1 MEATAIATTTGK
13 AVSARG
19 AKTGRT
25 SLARASKAAKPSSPK
40 AKAPSAAPASVPAP
54 ERQEAASPN
63 WYKLLES
70 ALHEPGELSNAFKH
84 FRQYSLTNRWL
95 ASTQLR
101 AAGLPLMP
109 INTFKG
115 WLSVNR
121 AVQKGQKASIAL
133 IMPVPVKASK
143 MDENG
148 EEQKKVV
155 FTKFMLRNY
164 WFHMGQ
170 TEGEEY
176 VPEPVSANDWSLDSA
191 KGEFSIVET
200 PFQFLSVSDLR
211 QGYAMG
217 NTIAV
222 SPLAKNQE
230 FARLREMARVIL
242 GHTADEPAK
251 GVPADQGVRDLEAE
265 AAAYLCAA
273 TLGMEGLDESRA
285 MLQANLAATG
295 MDRIPDRSVHR
306 AFSAADKLI
315 NAGYC

>member
-1 MEATAIATTTGK
+1 MEATAIATTKGK
-13 AVSARG
+13 AVTVRG
-19 AKTGRT
+19 TKTGRT
-25 SLARASKAAKPSSPK
+25 SSARSSKAAKPSSPK
-40 AKAPSAAPASVPAP
+40 AKAPSAAPASAPAP

-63 WYKLLES
+63 WYLLLES
-70 ALHEPGELSNAFKH
+70 ALREPGELSNAFKH

-133 IMPVPVKASK
+133 IMPVPVKAAK
-143 MDENG
+143 KDEDG
-148 EEQKKVV
+148 VEEKKVV

-230 FARLREMARVIL
+230 FARLREMARVVL

-251 GVPADQGVRDLEAE
+251 GVPAEQGVRDLEAE

-285 MLQANLAATG
+285 LLQANLAATG
-295 MDRIPDRSVHR
+295 MARIPDRSVHR

>member
-19 AKTGRT
+19 TKTGRT
-25 SLARASKAAKPSSPK
+25 SSTRSSKAAKPRAAV
-40 AKAPSAAPASVPAP
+40 AKAPSVVPAPAP

-63 WYKLLES
+63 WYALLEA
-70 ALHEPGELSNAFKH
+70 ALLEPGELSNAFKH

-115 WLSVNR
+115 WLNVNR

-143 MDENG
+143 MDEEG
-148 EEQKKVV
+148 VEQKKVV

-176 VPEPVSANDWSLDSA
+176 VPEPVAADAWSLSSA
-191 KGEFSIVET
+191 MGEFSIIEGK
-200 PFQFLSVSDLR
+200 FEFSSVSDLR
-211 QGYAMG
+211 QGYAIG
-217 NTIAV
+217 NTVAV
-222 SPLAKNQE
+222 SPLATHPD
-230 FARLREMARVIL
+230 FALLREMARVVL

-251 GVPADQGVRDLEAE
+251 SVPADQGVRDLEAE
-265 AAAYLCAA
+265 ATAYLCAA
-273 TLGMEGLDESRA
+273 TLSWEGLAESRA
-285 MLQANLAATG
+285 LLQANLAATG
-295 MDRIPDRSVHR
+295 MSRIPDRSVHR